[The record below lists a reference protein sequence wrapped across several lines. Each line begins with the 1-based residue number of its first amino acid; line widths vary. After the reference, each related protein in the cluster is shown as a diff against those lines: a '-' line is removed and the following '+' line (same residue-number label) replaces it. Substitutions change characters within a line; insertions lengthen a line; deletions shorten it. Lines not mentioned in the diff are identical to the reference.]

1 MDKVTNASD
10 QTSGSRS
17 ACPLC
22 RSTIV
27 SLLAR
32 YSTPAWHVARCTKC
46 GFVYL
51 GNPPAYEDLVSEFAW
66 EKTSSIEAIRRTK
79 TRPLLM
85 WFDKKTRWRLHIL
98 GESRLDFY
106 LRLFRPGPVLDV
118 GCGGGGGLPEPFVP
132 YGIEISRALYERAR
146 VKMAER
152 GGAAVH
158 GPAAEAI
165 AGFSDRFFTGV
176 ILSSVVE
183 HEMQPKKLLA
193 HVARV
198 LKDDGKA
205 YIRVPNFGGINR
217 RVMGAKWCGFRYP
230 DHVNYFTVTSLRRLA
245 ADCGLNVRLLN
256 PIRLPLDDNI
266 NAVLSKTLG
275 A

>member
-1 MDKVTNASD
+1 
-10 QTSGSRS
+10 
-17 ACPLC
+17 
-22 RSTIV
+22 
-27 SLLAR
+27 
-32 YSTPAWHVARCTKC
+32 
-46 GFVYL
+46 
-51 GNPPAYEDLVSEFAW
+51 
-66 EKTSSIEAIRRTK
+66 
-79 TRPLLM
+79 
-85 WFDKKTRWRLHIL
+85 
-98 GESRLDFY
+98 
-106 LRLFRPGPVLDV
+106 
-118 GCGGGGGLPEPFVP
+118 
-132 YGIEISRALYERAR
+132 
-146 VKMAER
+146 
-152 GGAAVH
+152 
-158 GPAAEAI
+158 
-165 AGFSDRFFTGV
+165 
-176 ILSSVVE
+176 
-183 HEMQPKKLLA
+183 MQPKKLLA